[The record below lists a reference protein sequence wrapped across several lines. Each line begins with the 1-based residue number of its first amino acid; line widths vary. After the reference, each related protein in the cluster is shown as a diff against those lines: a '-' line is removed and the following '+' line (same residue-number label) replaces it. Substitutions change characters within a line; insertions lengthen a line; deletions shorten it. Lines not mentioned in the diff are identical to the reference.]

1 MGGNF
6 IGVAGGVV
14 AALFPLVNPIGAV
27 PVFMSLSGQLN
38 SQARRRQAVRTA
50 IFVFSILIV
59 SALAGRLVLQIFGLS
74 VGTLQVAGGLIVANT
89 AWKMATGA
97 PRMSSTER
105 KAVARSQRRAKH
117 SLSDRLRENLELISE
132 GHLPG
137 ISTHSEPSASETG
150 PNKAHAATPLGA
162 TDDGGPAQPGEHAT
176 DPESAAFVGSVSK
189 GVSTAPTAPAP
200 TAPTAP
206 TRKSAVPD
214 FAFSPMAMPLLAGPG
229 SIGVVVGFMSQTATL
244 AGDLG
249 IIVGLVAISLIVVIC
264 LLASEGLVRMLG
276 DSGIL
281 AMQRIF
287 GFIVLA
293 IAVALVA
300 HGVATL
306 FGLELFILVPS

>member
-1 MGGNF
+1 MSGNF

-27 PVFMSLSGQLN
+27 PVFMSLSGQLD

-137 ISTHSEPSASETG
+137 ISTHSEPSALETG
-150 PNKAHAATPLGA
+150 TDKARAGAPLSA
-162 TDDGGPAQPGEHAT
+162 SDDGGPAQPGERAN
-176 DPESAAFVGSVSK
+176 DPESAAFVGNVSK
-189 GVSTAPTAPAP
+189 GVPTAPPAP
-200 TAPTAP
+200 AAPA
-206 TRKSAVPD
+206 RKSAVPD

-249 IIVGLVAISLIVVIC
+249 IIVGLVGISLIVVIC

>member
-1 MGGNF
+1 MGANF

-27 PVFMSLSGQLN
+27 PVFMSLSAQLD

-97 PRMSSTER
+97 PRLSSTER
-105 KAVARSQRRAKH
+105 KAVARSQRRARR
-117 SLSDRLRENLELISE
+117 SLSDKLRENLELISE

-137 ISTHSEPSASETG
+137 ASSHLEPPKSASAAGTG
-150 PNKAHAATPLGA
+150 AGGEASG
-162 TDDGGPAQPGEHAT
+162 TD
-176 DPESAAFVGSVSK
+176 
-189 GVSTAPTAPAP
+189 TAPAALGAVAFAGEAS
-200 TAPTAP
+200 TGACDAPVAP
-206 TRKSAVPD
+206 SVPAAPPAPARKAAVPD

-249 IIVGLVAISLIVVIC
+249 IFVGLVVISLIVAIC
-264 LLASEGLVRMLG
+264 LLASEGLVRLLG

-300 HGVATL
+300 HGIATL